1 MSRPQAGR
9 IALLLALATPTL
21 APGQQLLIRNA
32 TVHTVTER
40 GTLENTDVLVRSGRI
55 AAVGRGL
62 AAAGATVIDAN
73 GRPLTP
79 GLFGGITAL
88 GTVEVSLE
96 PSTVDNR
103 PPRDADTAQGP
114 GGLRPEFEAML
125 AYNPDSAVIG
135 VNRVEGITFA
145 MVAPEA
151 AAGVT
156 VIAGQGEVARLDGE
170 ADASQ
175 PASRTL
181 FVDLGSQSSDAG
193 VGRAAQFMLLDQA
206 AREAKPPG
214 PMRDGDFRLLTPTG
228 RETLARYLSSGRIAF
243 NVNRAN
249 DIRQVLAWCAR
260 HGAKPVIVGGAQ
272 APQIAAQLAAAR
284 VPVILDPFVNLPD
297 SFDALGASLENAGRL
312 QRAGVPIAFT
322 NLNDATHNARK
333 VRQAAGIAVANGLPW
348 DAALAALTANP
359 AEIFGLG
366 KEYGRIAPGYAADLV
381 LWSGDPLEVTTVAEQ
396 VWIAGRPQSMRSR
409 QTELRDRYRPGV
421 GPSN

>member
-1 MSRPQAGR
+1 M
-9 IALLLALATPTL
+9 LLALATPTL